1 MKDPTR
7 PTFLIAAAALPWL
20 LLGAILQA
28 RTALPVQQF
37 RDRFMGELGPIE
49 LGTVIILL
57 GALGVG
63 VVAWRRQR
71 DRALKLWLAAVVA
84 GCVYFAGEELSWGQ
98 HLVGW
103 STPERLAAL
112 NDQGE
117 TNLHNISSWL
127 DQKPRLALEL
137 WILTGVIH
145 AAWLWWRAGASRALQ
160 PRILP
165 GLACLSAGLAVVL
178 ARLPERLAGAFPDA
192 FEWAAMP
199 PFDIRLSELQELLI
213 AGHLLIFLAAAS
225 VQTRAGGR

>member
-1 MKDPTR
+1 MQPPKNTL
-7 PTFLIAAAALPWL
+7 FLATAAVLPWAALL
-20 LLGAILQA
+20 AVLALRLELGVE
-28 RTALPVQQF
+28 RF
-37 RDRFMGELGPIE
+37 RELIMGELGPVE
-49 LGTVIILL
+49 LGTAILL
-57 GALGVG
+57 VIAIFVG
-63 VVAWRRQR
+63 
-71 DRALKLWLAAVVA
+71 LKLVAREPRGLLRGWHLAVVA